1 MKKFIKI
8 IFTIAF
14 AALLVTGCQDRTEL
28 TAPSAPNPKSGSAD
42 FTRFVT
48 IGNSLTAGYQSS
60 ALYRSAQLFGFGNL
74 ISQKTGATFA
84 IPFISDP
91 GIGGRMKIQSLDVAK
106 GVVVIAYDGSTGTPE
121 NTTYPSPYNNL
132 GIPGALLYDVLNATS
147 STTCASYVFG
157 NPATRQPNVFFD
169 IVLRG
174 QGTQFTQA
182 KALNPTFVTT
192 WIGNNDILG
201 YATSGGFS
209 PSAPTSVP
217 QFTFL
222 YSQLADTL
230 ATLGAK
236 VALANIP
243 NVTAIPFFT
252 TVGPGM
258 AHAIP
263 WASIKLLGAPG
274 LFYQKHGE
282 TVASGVADSL
292 SLLKGD
298 LLVTLVGSSY
308 AGLVGQP
315 TGKFYRDNHY
325 PGLPAGIDTTKPFG
339 LHPQNPWP
347 DALMLDVSEITTAQT
362 TTTAFNGVIAGAV
375 AKYPGQFALVDIN
388 SFFNNLRQHDF
399 TGGTVFNGI
408 PFFTTYIT
416 GGLFSLD
423 GVHPTSQ
430 GQAIIA
436 NEFLKAINSA
446 FGSSYSLV
454 DVSLIPGSLGLS
466 KSMVINSGIL
476 PYFEPHTFDH
486 LLY

>member
-1 MKKFIKI
+1 MKKLFKV
-8 IFTIAF
+8 FFVF
-14 AALLVTGCQDRTEL
+14 AAMAILLTGCKDRSEL
-28 TAPSAPNPKSGSAD
+28 TAPTAPNPKSGTAD

-60 ALYRSAQLFGFGNL
+60 ALYHSAQIYGYGNL
-74 ISQKTGATFA
+74 IAKQTGTSFA
-84 IPFISDP
+84 IPYISDP
-91 GIGGRMKIQSLDVAK
+91 GIGGRMKIVSLNIAK
-106 GVVVIAYDGSTGTPE
+106 GEIVIGYDQSTGAPE
-121 NTTYPSPYNNL
+121 NTTYPVPFNNL

-174 QGTQFTQA
+174 QGSQFSQA
-182 KALNPTFVTT
+182 KALNPTFVTA

-201 YATSGGFS
+201 FATSGGFS
-209 PSAPTSVP
+209 PNAPTSVP
-217 QFTFL
+217 VFTFL
-222 YSQLADTL
+222 YSQLADSL
-230 ATLGAK
+230 AALGAK
-236 VALANIP
+236 VVVANIP

-258 AHAIP
+258 ALAIP
-263 WASIKLLGAPG
+263 WAFIKSLGAPG
-274 LFYQKHGE
+274 MFYQKHGE
-282 TVASGVADSL
+282 TVASGVADSV

-308 AGLVGQP
+308 APLVGRS
-315 TGKFYRDNHY
+315 TGKFYLDNHY

-347 DALMLDVSEITTAQT
+347 DALILDASEITTAHT
-362 TTTAFNGVIAGAV
+362 TTSAFNSVIVGAV
-375 AKYPGQFALVDIN
+375 TKYPNQFALVDIN
-388 SFFNNLRQHDF
+388 TFFNNLRQKDF
-399 TGGTVFNGI
+399 SGGTVFNGI
-408 PFFTTYIT
+408 PFFTSYIT

-436 NEFLKAINSA
+436 NEFLKVINSK
-446 FGSSYSLV
+446 FGASYSLV
-454 DVSLIPGSLGLS
+454 DVSLISGSLILA
-466 KSMVINSGIL
+466 KKIAANNGIL